1 MKSSRTSKS
10 KSVFSVIACL
20 FTRISEIAGIK
31 I

>member
-10 KSVFSVIACL
+10 IFSVIACL
-20 FTRISEIAGIK
+20 FARISEIAGIK